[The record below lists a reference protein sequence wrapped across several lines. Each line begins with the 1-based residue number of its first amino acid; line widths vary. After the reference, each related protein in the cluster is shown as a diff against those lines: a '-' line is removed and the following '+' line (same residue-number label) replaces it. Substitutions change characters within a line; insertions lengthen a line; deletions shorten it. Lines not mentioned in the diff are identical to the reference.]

1 MKGNDTTIEERQAA
15 TINNLLVSTQ
25 FMLEAI
31 DDAENHKVYAKKVK
45 QSGNRL
51 KADIER
57 QFHEVFK
64 GVSLNSTE
72 YYVDMIEWYRQQAAV
87 FLKIYEMDEAEKVK
101 FLSSLQNF
109 YTTNLNVEKVNTHKP
124 EKSIK
129 PKNGNWSR

>member
-1 MKGNDTTIEERQAA
+1 MTTEERKTA

-31 DDAENHKVYAKKVK
+31 DDAENCKVYAKKVK

-51 KADIER
+51 KADLEK

-64 GVSLNSTE
+64 GVSLNAKE
-72 YYVDMIEWYRQQAAV
+72 YYLDMIEWNKQQTTV
-87 FLKIYEMDEAEKVK
+87 FSKVYEMDESEKVK

-109 YTTNLNVEKVNTHKP
+109 YTMNLKLK
-124 EKSIK
+124 K
-129 PKNGNWSR
+129 